1 MIPNL
6 FSVTLIFAEK
16 RYNDYKMQGKV
27 YKYAFIIVVDILFIC
42 TLANMFQFFVTQY
55 DNLFL
60 MM

>member
-42 TLANMFQFFVTQY
+42 TLANMFVVTQY